1 MRRRKRMLEDLDQ
14 DIREHIAMETQDN
27 IERGMSPEEARRAA
41 LLKFGNVT
49 RVKEETREVWSF
61 VWLEHLLQDIRYS
74 FRMLAK
80 SPGFT
85 AVAILTLALGIG
97 ANTAIFS
104 LIDAV
109 MLRNLPVRNP
119 SQLVTFSDDPYQ
131 GVTFGLQLGPARYFS
146 VPLYKYF
153 RDHRESFED
162 IAGIESGDVELAVR
176 AGGSGSSSSVQVEPG
191 KLVSANYFSVLG
203 VKPFV
208 GRTFAETDDEAN
220 AAPAAVISYAYWK
233 RQFNLDRGL
242 IGRAI
247 DINTVPVTII
257 GVTPPEFFG
266 ERVSSELPTIWL
278 PLHLQPQMMLVKS
291 WLDNGNAYWLD
302 LIGRLKPAVT
312 LAEAQASANVQ
323 LRQLLTAQEGTK
335 LTEERK
341 KQIGQCFVALA
352 PGGRGLSFLR
362 FRYSESLNILMV
374 VVGLVLVI
382 ACANVANLM
391 LIRAHARKKEIS
403 VRLALGASRGR
414 MVRQLLTESALLGIL
429 GGIAGLLFSVWSVPL
444 MVSLVSS
451 SAELPLRI
459 SPDAKVL
466 GFTLTVSFLTVVLF
480 GLVPAL
486 RATRIDLVSTLKGE
500 IPAIGKRGMRLGLAK
515 ALVVAQV
522 SGSLVLLVGAGLF
535 LRSLVNLE
543 TQNMG
548 FEKEHVLLVE
558 IDPQIAGYQEAQ
570 LPALY
575 HALEDRI
582 RGLPGVRSA
591 SIGMESP
598 LGGSESTGSISLE
611 GRTPQ
616 AGEDMGVD
624 TTTAGSQYFG
634 TEGIPLLLGRGIGPQ
649 DGSGAPPVSVVNQS
663 FAEHFFPGENPIG
676 KRFSFGS
683 PYEAPGIE
691 IVGVAKDSRFYGT
704 REKSSPLVFLPI
716 YQMKGDFAYAGEVE
730 VRATGNPSSIAGA
743 VRAAIHDVAGN
754 LPVTQVRTLAEQ
766 VAQSFKQERMI
777 SDLSTFFGLL
787 ALLLACVGFYG
798 TLASAVASRTHEIGI
813 RMAIG
818 AQSRDVRWLVL
829 DEVVLL
835 VGTGLAIGLP
845 AALGSSR
852 LIASQLFNLT
862 PADPATLAGAVIVLI
877 FIFVSG
883 VAGYIPARRASRLDP
898 MVALRYE

>member
-131 GVTFGLQLGPARYFS
+131 GVTFGLQLGRARYFS

-162 IAGIESGDVELAVR
+162 IAGIESGDVDLAVR
-176 AGGSGSSSSVQVEPG
+176 AGGSGSSGSVQVELG

-220 AAPAAVISYAYWK
+220 AAPAAVISYGYWE

-266 ERVSSELPTIWL
+266 ERVSPELPTIWL
-278 PLHLQPQMMLVKS
+278 PLHLQPQMMHEKS
-291 WLDNGNAYWLD
+291 WLDNGDAYWLD
-302 LIGRLKPAVT
+302 LIGRLKPGVT

-341 KQIGQCFVALA
+341 KQIGECFVALA
-352 PGGRGLSFLR
+352 PGGRGLSSLR
-362 FRYSESLNILMV
+362 FRYSEPLDILMA

-382 ACANVANLM
+382 TCANVANLT

-414 MVRQLLTESALLGIL
+414 MVRQLLTESTLLGIL

-459 SPDAKVL
+459 SPDARVL

-486 RATRIDLVSTLKGE
+486 WATRIDLVSALKGE
-500 IPAIGKRGMRLGLAK
+500 LTAIGKRGMRLSLAK

-558 IDPQIAGYQEAQ
+558 IDPQIAGYQEAK

-582 RGLPGVRSA
+582 RALPGVHSA

-598 LGGSESTGSISLE
+598 LSGSESTQDISLE

-616 AGEDMGVD
+616 AGEDMNVD
-624 TTTAGSQYFG
+624 VATAGSQYFG

-676 KRFSFGS
+676 KRFSWGS
-683 PYEAPGIE
+683 PYKAPGIE
-691 IVGVAKDSRFYGT
+691 IVGVAKDSRFFST

-716 YQMKGDFAYAGEVE
+716 YQMKGDSAYAGEVE
-730 VRATGNPSSIAGA
+730 VRAIGDPNTIAGA
-743 VRAAIHDVAGN
+743 VRAAIHEVAGN
-754 LPVTQVRTLAEQ
+754 LPVTQVQTLADQ
-766 VAQSFKQERMI
+766 VAQSFEQERMI
-777 SDLSTFFGLL
+777 SDLSMFFGLL

-813 RMAIG
+813 RIAIG
-818 AQSRDVRWLVL
+818 AQGGDVLWLVL
-829 DEVVLL
+829 REVVLL
-835 VGTGLAIGLP
+835 VGIGLAVGLP
-845 AALGSSR
+845 VALGASR

-862 PADPATLAGAVIVLI
+862 PADPATLAGAVIVLN
-877 FIFVSG
+877 FVAG

>member
-1 MRRRKRMLEDLDQ
+1 MTLWSRSRSWLQTTLERSRMESEMDAELKFHIEAYAEDLVRKGVPRQEAMRRARLEFGG
-14 DIREHIAMETQDN
+14 
-27 IERGMSPEEARRAA
+27 IERAKEECREAR
-41 LLKFGNVT
+41 GVT
-49 RVKEETREVWSF
+49 F
-61 VWLEHLLQDIRYS
+61 LESLAQDIRYGL
-74 FRMLAK
+74 RMLRK

-85 AVAILTLALGIG
+85 AVVVLTLALGIG

-109 MLRNLPVRNP
+109 MLRNLPVKNP
-119 SQLVTFSDDPYQ
+119 SQLVTFSDNPSQ
-131 GVTFGLQLGPARYFS
+131 GVAIGLQLGQARYFS

-162 IAGIESGDVELAVR
+162 IAGIESGDVDLAVR
-176 AGGSGSSSSVQVEPG
+176 AGGSGSSSSVQVELG

-220 AAPAAVISYAYWK
+220 AAPVDVISHAYWK
-233 RQFNLDRGL
+233 RQFNLDRGVV
-242 IGRAI
+242 GRTVG
-247 DINTVPVTII
+247 INAMPVTII
-257 GVTPPEFFG
+257 GVMPSEFFG

-466 GFTLTVSFLTVVLF
+466 GFTHTVSFLTVVLF

-683 PYEAPGIE
+683 PY
-691 IVGVAKDSRFYGT
+691 
-704 REKSSPLVFLPI
+704 
-716 YQMKGDFAYAGEVE
+716 
-730 VRATGNPSSIAGA
+730 
-743 VRAAIHDVAGN
+743 
-754 LPVTQVRTLAEQ
+754 
-766 VAQSFKQERMI
+766 
-777 SDLSTFFGLL
+777 
-787 ALLLACVGFYG
+787 
-798 TLASAVASRTHEIGI
+798 
-813 RMAIG
+813 
-818 AQSRDVRWLVL
+818 
-829 DEVVLL
+829 
-835 VGTGLAIGLP
+835 
-845 AALGSSR
+845 
-852 LIASQLFNLT
+852 
-862 PADPATLAGAVIVLI
+862 
-877 FIFVSG
+877 
-883 VAGYIPARRASRLDP
+883 
-898 MVALRYE
+898 